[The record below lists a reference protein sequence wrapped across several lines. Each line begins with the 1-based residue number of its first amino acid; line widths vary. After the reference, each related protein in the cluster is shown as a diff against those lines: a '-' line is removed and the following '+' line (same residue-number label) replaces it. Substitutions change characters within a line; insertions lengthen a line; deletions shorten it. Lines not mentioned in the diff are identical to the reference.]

1 MRPKMRQGREQSFN
15 DGKSVRRSRP
25 IQGKREGPEQPLHCR
40 PRPPTGRLSGL
51 SRHWPR
57 KRPWSRSYVLGQ
69 QSAQGHDAYRASL
82 DGGRRLAAPCR
93 NGVSV
98 HPLPNELVACHGRD
112 PDGSLTSLRRQCS
125 LSLGGGSSLPPA
137 LLKDSPHSPLMTLS
151 GQPSFPGS
159 LNRMRSRSIDL
170 LR

>member
-51 SRHWPR
+51 SRHGPR

-112 PDGSLTSLRRQCS
+112 PDGSLTSFTASMLAIAGRG
-125 LSLGGGSSLPPA
+125 LVTPA
-137 LLKDSPHSPLMTLS
+137 RLTLKTVPIV
-151 GQPSFPGS
+151 
-159 LNRMRSRSIDL
+159 R
-170 LR
+170 